1 MNKYTVTNI
10 LDLLDSI
17 GAEEVET
24 GLSGFSCP
32 INEEIENFIHKN
44 AIEFAKRKL
53 SITYLLFD
61 KEDGAIVGYFTLAHK
76 ALEIRNKNISNTTR
90 RRLSAHAKLDT
101 DTNSFNA
108 SAFLLAQIG
117 KNYGV
122 DNGMRITGSEL
133 IRYVNYMISDIQ
145 RRIGGGIIY
154 LDCEDKECL
163 RRFYIE
169 KNHYKIFGERYS
181 STDNIRYLQMIRFC

>member
-10 LDLLDSI
+10 LDLMDSI

-53 SITYLLFD
+53 ST
-61 KEDGAIVGYFTLAHK
+61 
-76 ALEIRNKNISNTTR
+76 
-90 RRLSAHAKLDT
+90 
-101 DTNSFNA
+101 

-117 KNYGV
+117 KNYSV

-133 IRYVNYMISDIQ
+133 IGYVNYMISDIQ

-169 KNHYKIFGERYS
+169 KNHYKIFGVRYS